1 MNTNERWDSHGNY
14 LGKDVSFID
23 RDGLTHIIHYDNHN
37 NRVGRSYETTDI
49 WGKVFMVH
57 EDADGNRL
65 ATSTLEQD
73 WWGDYYVKTEQTQY
87 AHEQAEAER
96 KKKCE
101 PETRKDNA
109 DDDAGIVIKVL
120 SAIIMVPVAIF
131 VCLLIGA
138 ICLNIVGI
146 AAVTIWPFVIMGLLN
161 MIIGVVPIGLLFFV
175 LGGIVL
181 SYFPY
186 IGILLYRRWKKEIAW
201 KDFFLAVLRWAIIGP
216 FAYRRLLRKEKEK
229 TKEHNPHRPYEL
241 PLWQCPTCKNS
252 IFTSGQ
258 FCPQCGTARPE
269 KPSSVTVL
277 CPNCSK
283 PIFPATGKEKVD
295 FCRECGKPYN
305 LEEN

>member
-1 MNTNERWDSHGNY
+1 
-14 LGKDVSFID
+14 
-23 RDGLTHIIHYDNHN
+23 
-37 NRVGRSYETTDI
+37 
-49 WGKVFMVH
+49 MVH

-131 VCLLIGA
+131 VCLVIGA

-146 AAVTIWPFVIMGLLN
+146 AAVTIWPFVIMGPLN

-201 KDFFLAVLRWAIIGP
+201 TIRISICCAGLSSALLHTGGFCARKRKKPRNIIPIVLMNCR
-216 FAYRRLLRKEKEK
+216 
-229 TKEHNPHRPYEL
+229 
-241 PLWQCPTCKNS
+241 
-252 IFTSGQ
+252 SGS
-258 FCPQCGTARPE
+258 ARPA
-269 KPSSVTVL
+269 KTAYLLQVSFVL
-277 CPNCSK
+277 NAELLGRRNQAPLQCFVSTAANRS
-283 PIFPATGKEKVD
+283 FPLPGRKRSA